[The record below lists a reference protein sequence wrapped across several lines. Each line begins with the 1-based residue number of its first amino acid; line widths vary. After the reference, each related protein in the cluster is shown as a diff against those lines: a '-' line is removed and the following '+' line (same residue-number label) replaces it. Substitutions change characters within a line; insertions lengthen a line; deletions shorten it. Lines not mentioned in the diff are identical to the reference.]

1 MWSAGFT
8 NRSTARASG
17 GQSFPSGFPG
27 ISYIAD
33 FSQGKALV
41 HLWISAGEYSKS
53 VRIYDALLQYQA
65 ELKSELE
72 DLQFDLIGQ
81 HGGWRR
87 VSLGVM
93 RDGSLNAPD
102 EELVEIR
109 EWMRE
114 NLLNLKATVQPW
126 LEKVMREL
134 PADDAAETGD
144 ANSDAPPED
153 GFRSTAAGTPGVNA
167 IAGQQEEN

>member
-1 MWSAGFT
+1 M
-8 NRSTARASG
+8 R
-17 GQSFPSGFPG
+17 
-27 ISYIAD
+27 
-33 FSQGKALV
+33 
-41 HLWISAGEYSKS
+41 YSS
-53 VRIYDALLQYQA
+53 YQA

-72 DLQFDLIGQ
+72 NLQFDLIGQ

-114 NLLNLKATVQPW
+114 NLLNLKAAVQPW

-134 PADDAAETGD
+134 PADDAAENRGMPIPMRRREGRVSLHSKQ
-144 ANSDAPPED
+144 A
-153 GFRSTAAGTPGVNA
+153 RRGVNA